1 MVRRRLLILSA
12 ILLLIW
18 IAGMFVFHTTL
29 EGYLHMFLL
38 LATNSALF
46 CIVREEKEKRA
57 DEQIG

>member
-1 MVRRRLLILSA
+1 M
-12 ILLLIW
+12 IW
-18 IAGMFVFHTTL
+18 ITGMFVFHTTL

>member
-1 MVRRRLLILSA
+1 MVRRRLLILSI

-18 IAGMFVFHTTL
+18 IAGRFVFHTTL

-46 CIVREEKEKRA
+46 CIVREEKEKSA